1 MADQNVRN
9 AGFTPSGITAGS
21 LASSLMSEE
30 ARASGGGVPSGGP
43 TSTLQEL
50 GEEEFAEECFAWGLF
65 RLRGRCTYKS
75 ATGYHN
81 LWYLNFIGA
90 RGTTH
95 SSGYTSGGIW
105 GGSRASET
113 MSREATAHGGGV
125 PRGGTTS
132 TVQSIGLP
140 FTPCVH
146 KGPDSIPALASKR
159 KETSPLSKDS
169 SYKGRERSKV

>member
-21 LASSLMSEE
+21 FASSLMSQE

-50 GEEEFAEECFAWGLF
+50 G
-65 RLRGRCTYKS
+65 
-75 ATGYHN
+75 
-81 LWYLNFIGA
+81 A

-95 SSGYTSGGIW
+95 SSGYTSSGIS
-105 GGSRASET
+105 GGSRASST
-113 MSREATAHGGGV
+113 MSSEATSHGGGV

-132 TVQSIGLP
+132 TVQSI
-140 FTPCVH
+140 
-146 KGPDSIPALASKR
+146 
-159 KETSPLSKDS
+159 
-169 SYKGRERSKV
+169 